1 MSQGSDP
8 SRSRRA
14 NSNRSNSDRSNSDRS
29 RSTGPNGRQPASA
42 GAQGEAVDRRHWLL
56 GQWPITIVLV
66 GITVALLMIALDHFR
81 RGSIVLSASVML
93 AAFLRLLLPDAEAG
107 MLAVRSRKVDV
118 AVLGGLAIGLSIF
131 TYWVPPP
138 N

>member
-1 MSQGSDP
+1 MPQEPSPGQPGDPQGAGVP
-8 SRSRRA
+8 RRA
-14 NSNRSNSDRSNSDRS
+14 
-29 RSTGPNGRQPASA
+29 
-42 GAQGEAVDRRHWLL
+42 WLL
-56 GQWPITIVLV
+56 AEWPITIVLI
-66 GITVALLMIALDHFR
+66 GITVALLMIAMDHFR

-93 AAFLRLLLPDAEAG
+93 AAFLRLLLPGQEAG
-107 MLAVRSRKVDV
+107 MLAVRSRRIDV

>member
-1 MSQGSDP
+1 MPDLP
-8 SRSRRA
+8 SAQSAASRA
-14 NSNRSNSDRSNSDRS
+14 AGAK
-29 RSTGPNGRQPASA
+29 STGAKSTGAHRPGSQLPAEPEA
-42 GAQGEAVDRRHWLL
+42 AQVRPRNWLL
-56 GQWPITIVLV
+56 AQWPIAIVLI

-93 AAFLRLLLPDAEAG
+93 GAFLRLLLPDQEAG

-118 AVLGGLAIGLSIF
+118 AVLGGLAIGLSVF

>member
-1 MSQGSDP
+1 MPDLP
-8 SRSRRA
+8 SA
-14 NSNRSNSDRSNSDRS
+14 
-29 RSTGPNGRQPASA
+29 QPAASKAASDKAASDKSPSA
-42 GAQGEAVDRRHWLL
+42 HRPGSQLPPDAEVAQVRPRNWLL
-56 GQWPITIVLV
+56 AQWPITIVLI

-93 AAFLRLLLPDAEAG
+93 GAFLRLLLPDQEAG

-118 AVLGGLAIGLSIF
+118 AVLGGLAIGLSVF